1 MPEWGY
7 GSMVF
12 IVRHELEEPE
22 GGEHKFTSKKG
33 ECPSTFI
40 ARILKTCKH
49 EMNGEAVWA
58 YLKQEMEAWERLQD
72 MKRKGVKKDAILRE
86 EKQESFSC

>member
-7 GSMVF
+7 GSMQF
-12 IVRHELEEPE
+12 IIKHELEEPE
-22 GGEHKFTSKKG
+22 GGGHKFTSKQG
-33 ECPSTFI
+33 ECPSNFI

-58 YLKQEMEAWERLQD
+58 YLKKEMELHEELLA
-72 MKRKGVKKDAILRE
+72 KRRGYKRRD
-86 EKQESFSC
+86 